1 MSCFFL
7 LSANG
12 PLGEPLR
19 QLTGLVVAFTWQGA
33 ALAAAIVALPL
44 LVRSVRLSI
53 EAVDT
58 ALEDAARTIGKTELS
73 VFFRITL
80 PLSLPGVLAGT
91 VLAFA
96 RCLSEFGATI
106 TFVASIPGETRTLP
120 LAIYNVLQVPGGE
133 AAAFRLSVLAVVL
146 ALAAVLASE
155 WLAGAAADDCRT
167 KAMLEVRLKK
177 RIGSLQID
185 AELSVP
191 PGVTVLFGPSG
202 AGKSSILRMIA
213 GLLQPDSGEIS
224 ISGRKVFNEIKI
236 FLHDLAISDL
246 SFRMD
251 CCFRT

>member
-1 MSCFFL
+1 MLHPLEIEALTLSLKVAVAAICLIIGPGIAIGWLLARREFRGKAILDAIVHLPLVLPPVVIGYVLLFL

-33 ALAAAIVALPL
+33 ALAAAIVAFPL

-58 ALEDAARTIGKTELS
+58 ALEDAARTMGKTELS

-155 WLAGAAADDCRT
+155 WLARRGRR
-167 KAMLEVRLKK
+167 RLQDQ
-177 RIGSLQID
+177 GN
-185 AELSVP
+185 A
-191 PGVTVLFGPSG
+191 
-202 AGKSSILRMIA
+202 
-213 GLLQPDSGEIS
+213 
-224 ISGRKVFNEIKI
+224 
-236 FLHDLAISDL
+236 
-246 SFRMD
+246 
-251 CCFRT
+251 